1 MLEGKSLDP
10 AESGERRK
18 TGRCFHGGSSCLSQA
33 PGSQDRPQWQTLSP
47 APWVSPLPLPAV
59 PTPPMALL
67 NAPERQRRSTSPT
80 AGTPR
85 RTWLHPGWEAEGV
98 RGGESAGE
106 KDAGLLPRKG
116 ATAPRLAPSPAIGPL
131 RGEGEPQSC
140 SHLPP
145 SGRRLPPPGR
155 TEASTV
161 ASPTKPSRSRR
172 AGGVGGKSNSPPGKF
187 PARPPSFHPSLHP
200 SISASIDL
208 CIHR

>member
-18 TGRCFHGGSSCLSQA
+18 TGRCLHGGSSCLSQA
-33 PGSQDRPQWQTLSP
+33 PGSQDRPRWQTLSP

-98 RGGESAGE
+98 RGGRARVKKTLGSSRER
-106 KDAGLLPRKG
+106 GLQHHALR
-116 ATAPRLAPSPAIGPL
+116 PAQRSGPL

-187 PARPPSFHPSLHP
+187 PARPPSFHSSLPP
-200 SISASIDL
+200 SISASIGL